1 MEIRGCRGDSR
12 GLNLHGFGLVFKVG
26 FWRAARILVLLLVL
40 PLGDVLVLFVV
51 NSCGPVR
58 LGSGRSSASN
68 NSNTTGVSAAAATSS
83 TATSAVVS
91 TSSTVASSST
101 SYPTPRIA
109 RVEMIP
115 RVMLMMMLLWQ
126 VMVRTRLWIL
136 VVLLLR
142 MLRLLLLLWLLLL
155 LLWRLLLLMVMLWL
169 LVV

>member
-1 MEIRGCRGDSR
+1 MEVRGCRRDSR
-12 GLNLHGFGLVFKVG
+12 GLNLHGFRFVFKVG
-26 FWRAARILVLLLVL
+26 LRRTARILVLLLVL
-40 PLGDVLVLFVV
+40 PLGDVLVFLVV
-51 NSCGPVR
+51 NSGGPVR

-68 NSNTTGVSAAAATSS
+68 NSNTTGASAAAATSS
-83 TATSAVVS
+83 TA
-91 TSSTVASSST
+91 ASSST

-142 MLRLLLLLWLLLL
+142 MLRLLLLLWLLLWL
-155 LLWRLLLLMVMLWL
+155 LRRLLLLMVMLRL

>member
-1 MEIRGCRGDSR
+1 MEVRGCRDSR
-12 GLNLHGFGLVFKVG
+12 GLNLHRFRFVFKVG
-26 FWRAARILVLLLVL
+26 LWRTARIFVLLLVL
-40 PLGDVLVLFVV
+40 ALGDVLVFLVV

-68 NSNTTGVSAAAATSS
+68 NSNTTGVSAAAAATS
-83 TATSAVVS
+83 TATSAAAA
-91 TSSTVASSST
+91 TSSTAASSST

-136 VVLLLR
+136 GVLLLR
-142 MLRLLLLLWLLLL
+142 MLRLLLLLWLLLWL
-155 LLWRLLLLMVMLWL
+155 LRRLLLLMVMLRL